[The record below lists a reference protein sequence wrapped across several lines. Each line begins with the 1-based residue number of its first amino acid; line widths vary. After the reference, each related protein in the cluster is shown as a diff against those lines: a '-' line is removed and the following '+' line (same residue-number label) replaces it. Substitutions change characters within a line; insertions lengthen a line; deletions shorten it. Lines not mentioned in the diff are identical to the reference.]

1 MALTFILSDESINSY
16 GTRILTAGIDL
27 TLFKK
32 NPIMLWM
39 HSRAWRGDKDEVLP
53 IGKWENIRIENG
65 KLLADAVFDETDEFA
80 KKIKSKV
87 EQNILKMASIGI
99 NIIATSEDKNV
110 IVQGQS
116 RPTVIKCLIT
126 EASICDIGS
135 NRNALRLFDEFGDEL
150 KLSEGLGHLLP
161 LLGDTQTNAEL
172 DTIINNENM
181 TEQLR
186 ERLATTLSLTD
197 VSDEQIMQAIAMRE
211 SETATL
217 RDRVATYERL
227 ESERHEQE
235 VVSLVDS
242 AISERRITAEDR
254 ERFLNLARGN
264 FDDTKA
270 VLSKMPAAIDLSQS
284 GGDHAP
290 KQNPWEARF
299 AEIESNKKQ

>member
-135 NRNALRLFDEFGDEL
+135 NRNALR
-150 KLSEGLGHLLP
+150 
-161 LLGDTQTNAEL
+161 
-172 DTIINNENM
+172 I
-181 TEQLR
+181 
-186 ERLATTLSLTD
+186 
-197 VSDEQIMQAIAMRE
+197 
-211 SETATL
+211 
-217 RDRVATYERL
+217 DRK
-227 ESERHEQE
+227 S
-235 VVSLVDS
+235 VV
-242 AISERRITAEDR
+242 
-254 ERFLNLARGN
+254 
-264 FDDTKA
+264 
-270 VLSKMPAAIDLSQS
+270 
-284 GGDHAP
+284 
-290 KQNPWEARF
+290 
-299 AEIESNKKQ
+299 